1 MFDGECTLSPE
12 RRSTGVAASP
22 PARAEPAAPRRG
34 LDTLGRVQLTKDLI
48 MDAALEILDEFGL
61 QDLTIRRL
69 ARHLD
74 AAAGAMYWHFPSKQ
88 ALLGAVADRLL
99 EPLADFEPSGDWRA
113 DATAFSSALHD
124 CLTSHRDGAEVVS
137 AGLATDTVS
146 VRPAR
151 LLAPLLAD
159 APIGD
164 HLADDAAATLV
175 YFILGATVDEQT
187 AAQLASVTGAN
198 SAAGADDNAKGA
210 TAPGG
215 SGGAANHGSG
225 IHARR
230 IRNGVDL
237 IVAGIAAGSA

>member
-1 MFDGECTLSPE
+1 MYP
-12 RRSTGVAASP
+12 
-22 PARAEPAAPRRG
+22 APRTPFKMARRAAHPP
-34 LDTLGRVQLTKDLI
+34 LSDNVDSVQLTKDII
-48 MDAALEILDEFGL
+48 MDAAMGILDEFGL

-99 EPLADFEPSGDWRA
+99 LPLSELEPTGDWRA
-113 DATAFSSALHD
+113 DATAFAEALHG

-151 LLAPLLAD
+151 LLAPLLSD
-159 APIGD
+159 APID
-164 HLADDAAATLV
+164 EHLTRDAAATLV
-175 YFILGATVDEQT
+175 YFILGSTVDEQT
-187 AAQLASVTGAN
+187 AAQLAKVSDPGDD
-198 SAAGADDNAKGA
+198 SAAAKNAE
-210 TAPGG
+210 T
-215 SGGAANHGSG
+215 HG
-225 IHARR
+225 RR

-237 IVAGIAAGSA
+237 IVAGIAAGGA